1 MDPDLRFAPW
11 MSSTTNLIPAENIA
25 TKVERVPSNRTKK
38 LNGAAS
44 RLMVYFAAEM
54 SEEIY
59 QGANSDINRSGVRNH
74 IKLAKHK
81 RFKIKFSN

>member
-1 MDPDLRFAPW
+1 

-25 TKVERVPSNRTKK
+25 TKVERVPSNRTKKK

-59 QGANSDINRSGVRNH
+59 QGANSDINGSGVRNH

-81 RFKIKFSN
+81 RFKIRFSDP